1 MNPQSIS
8 NNTFQLRN
16 DTASVAGLVTYSD
29 STATFQPSS
38 NLAYSSNYT
47 ASISDNVENLA
58 GQTIPDTHE
67 WSFSTIAAPPG
78 PDVTPPR
85 VVNRTPEVDGEN
97 ISVNTTVQIS
107 FNEPINLETLNSNTF
122 FVTSEESPVEGT
134 VSYDNQVAIFDPDEP
149 LDFATS
155 YTATLDETVE
165 DTAGNAIDKDV
176 RWTFTTEAIPDSR
189 APSVTSTEPADGQSD
204 IATNSTISVMFS
216 EAMDPESL
224 NSTSFILRQGSTG
237 ISGSV
242 SYANKVARFTPS
254 GTLAFDNRYTATIT
268 TTASDLAGNPLNNN
282 FSWRFY
288 DWRRTG

>member
-1 MNPQSIS
+1 MNVTDNSITIHGLRRLSIILGNTLIIAFLISASGCKNNSGISEIGPPPTVRSTTPANNATDISISAPISARFNEQMNPQSIS

-16 DTASVAGLVTYSD
+16 DTASVTGLVTYSD

-47 ASISDNVENLA
+47 ASISGNVENLA

-165 DTAGNAIDKDV
+165 DTAGNAMNKDV
-176 RWTFTTEAIPDSR
+176 RWTFTTEAIPDTR
-189 APSVTSTEPADGQSD
+189 PPSVTSTEPADG
-204 IATNSTISVMFS
+204 
-216 EAMDPESL
+216 
-224 NSTSFILRQGSTG
+224 
-237 ISGSV
+237 
-242 SYANKVARFTPS
+242 
-254 GTLAFDNRYTATIT
+254 
-268 TTASDLAGNPLNNN
+268 
-282 FSWRFY
+282 
-288 DWRRTG
+288 